1 MFDFLT
7 IGFADVLDILLVG
20 LVIFYAFR
28 LLKGSQAMSIFWAIV
43 LLFALR
49 IVCDALQMK
58 MMSRLLGALLD
69 VGLIALII
77 IFQPEI
83 RRFLSSLGNSTRIE
97 NLRWDWLRNLLG
109 RGGREMTGSSVSTI
123 NEICKACEQMSKEK
137 CGALIVI
144 KKKNQLKHIEDTGDI
159 VDAIVSQRLLRNL
172 FFKNSPLHD
181 GAVIISN
188 DRVSAARC
196 TLPITQSE
204 TPPQY
209 GMRHKA
215 AVGISEES
223 DAQVVVVSEET
234 GGITVFRGGKGEKT
248 ENINDLKRL
257 LQNG

>member
-7 IGFADVLDILLVG
+7 ISFADVLDILLVG

-49 IVCDALQMK
+49 ILCDALQMK
-58 MMSRLLGALLD
+58 MMSSLLGAVLD
-69 VGLIALII
+69 VGLIALIV

-83 RRFLSSLGNSTRIE
+83 RRFLSSLGNSTRLE
-97 NLRWDWLRNLLG
+97 NIKWDWLRKALG
-109 RGGREMTGSSVSTI
+109 RRGEDITVNSVFTI
-123 NEICKACEQMSKEK
+123 NEICKACEQMSKDK
-137 CGALIVI
+137 CGALIVV
-144 KKKNQLKHIEDTGDI
+144 KKKNQLRHIEDTGDLL
-159 VDAIVSQRLLRNL
+159 DATISQRLLLNL

-188 DRVSAARC
+188 DRITAARC
-196 TLPITQSE
+196 TLPITQRE

-215 AVGISEES
+215 AIGISEES

-234 GGITVFRGGKGEKT
+234 GSITVFRGGQGEKT